1 MRKSLMKNIG
11 CVIALAFVLAG
22 CDPNMKLTTEEQK
35 RDLAASEE
43 YYDQTHKVIEQ
54 QSLVEF
60 SDDYYVAN
68 KSHQIEQKIELPAV
82 FDKKVIYSS
91 AVAENLTDILS
102 DMYAQTGVKFVF
114 TPDAIKYISPN
125 QGGATVSTG
134 TTTTTAEASEIV
146 IGSSDFASNEGIL
159 KDVHMNLQYAG
170 LFSEFVER
178 IAAKFNVYWE
188 YDPKDKA
195 VRFFRTKTK
204 VFALDLLPGVTKMS
218 NNMTSSSTIGGDE
231 SGSELNSGAVM
242 SVKYEN
248 NEGHAWNDTAATI
261 KAMLTA
267 EGVVSENRRT
277 GYVAVTDV
285 PSRLERIESYINKI
299 NDKARRKIAV
309 KVDVFDVKVDRK
321 TDYGINWDAVISA
334 IGGNIA
340 LDSGAGV
347 SPLNAGNSM
356 DVVKFN
362 YPTSAGCT
370 AIGTAA
376 NPAGSGFFDCA
387 VAVFQALSTVGD
399 TSKVTGTTVYTVN
412 GEPAP
417 VQVVKREDY
426 ISNITFSAVSDQ
438 SSTTEVAITPATVV
452 SGFFMVV
459 TPSILS
465 DNQILL
471 NLAFSLSTADL
482 TDKQTVCPSGQTN
495 SDTCP
500 QITLPV
506 VNSKNF
512 METVSLN
519 AGQSV
524 ILSGFQ
530 ELDNQVGISSVADP
544 SLWALGGNKAAN
556 HTKTITVTLVTPY
569 LIGR

>member
-1 MRKSLMKNIG
+1 MRKSLMMKNIG
-11 CVIALAFVLAG
+11 CVIALALALAG
-22 CDPNMKLTTEEQK
+22 CDPNMKITTEEQK

-60 SDDYYVAN
+60 SDEYYVAN

-102 DMYAQTGVKFVF
+102 DMYAQTGVKFIF
-114 TPDAIKYISPN
+114 TPDAIKYISPD
-125 QGGATVSTG
+125 QGGATVSSG
-134 TTTTTAEASEIV
+134 DAATTTEASEIV

-170 LFSEFVER
+170 LFSQFVER
-178 IAAKFNVYWE
+178 VAAKFNVFWE
-188 YDPKDKA
+188 YDPKEKA

-204 VFALDLLPGVTKMS
+204 IFALDLLPGVTKMS

-248 NEGHAWNDTAATI
+248 SEGHAWNDTATTI

-267 EGVVSENRRT
+267 EGVMSENRRT

-285 PSRLERIESYINKI
+285 PSRLDRIESYINKI

-334 IGGNIA
+334 FGGNIA
-340 LDSGAGV
+340 VDSGTGS
-347 SPLNAGNSM
+347 SPLGNAIN
-356 DVVKFN
+356 DVVKFT
-362 YPTSAGCT
+362 YPTQAGCT
-370 AIGTAA
+370 AIGSAA

-387 VAVFQALSTVGD
+387 VALFQALSKVGD
-399 TSKVTGTTVYTVN
+399 ASKVTGTTIYTVN

-417 VQVVKREDY
+417 VQVVKRQDY
-426 ISNITFSAVSDQ
+426 VSNITFSAVSDQ

-471 NLAFSLSTADL
+471 NLAFSLSTADV
-482 TDKQTVCPSGQTN
+482 TTNVQTVCPTGQTTN
-495 SDTCP
+495 CP
-500 QITLPV
+500 QIALPIV
-506 VNSKNF
+506 DSKNF
-512 METVSLN
+512 METVTLN

-530 ELDNQVGISSVADP
+530 ELDNQIGISSVADP